1 MHHAMQYNIQCNATC
16 KQEERAPGH
25 QAQRQTLQ
33 RQLGS
38 CCVPAGAKG
47 ANLPIRTVK
56 IHIFRNER
64 NVKLELNF
72 CFFAAG
78 TSLRY

>member
-1 MHHAMQYNIQCNATC
+1 MQCKIQFNATC
-16 KQEERAPGH
+16 KQEARAPVH
-25 QAQRQTLQ
+25 QAQQQTLQ

-38 CCVPAGAKG
+38 CCVPAGAKD

-64 NVKLELNF
+64 NVKLN
-72 CFFAAG
+72 
-78 TSLRY
+78 